1 MGHENY
7 YRPTEHG
14 HEAEVG
20 RRLKHWARLRAQR
33 AQRGHPD
40 SRRARISRATAPR
53 PDPFNSCV
61 DAVSL
66 W

>member
-33 AQRGHPD
+33 RHPD
-40 SRRARISRATAPR
+40 SRRARISQATAPR
-53 PDPFNSCV
+53 PDLFNAFV
-61 DAVSL
+61 DAVSP